1 MADLTTILAIS
12 ETVKINDHRFIGQ
25 TVSRNQR
32 ISTSQVQTVIP
43 FAFNLKPM
51 NYLLYSQNRDLLN
64 TLRIADKQLE
74 QYLQFKNTGW
84 EHFIAYQGDMTS
96 AEISACEF
104 LTNSTGTN
112 LVIGGIP
119 GTVLDTDYIVRKGDY
134 LQYGRYSYIATQDV
148 LRGVESDVTVPVHRN
163 ILQGSITNLSCVIGQ
178 YGTTINFGNGTFT
191 GVTFPVVLRDY
202 PDYSLMPYKDDSYI
216 AWNGEFYAFENVV

>member
-1 MADLTTILAIS
+1 MADLTTILSIS
-12 ETVKINDHRFIGQ
+12 ETVRINDHRFIGQ

-43 FAFNLKPM
+43 FAFSMKPM
-51 NYLLYSQNRDLLN
+51 NYLLYSKNRDLLN

-96 AEISACEF
+96 AEIEACEI
-104 LTNSTGTN
+104 LTSSSGTN
-112 LVIGGIP
+112 LIIGGIP
-119 GTVLDTDYIVRKGDY
+119 VTVLDTDYMVRKGDY
-134 LQYGRYSYIATQDV
+134 IQYGRYAYIATQDV
-148 LRGVESDVTVPVHRN
+148 LRGVESDVTIPVHRN
-163 ILQGSITNLSCVIGQ
+163 ILANSFANIGCVMGQ
-178 YGTTINFGNGTFT
+178 YGTTINFGDGTFV

-202 PDYSLMPYKDDSYI
+202 PDYNLVPYSNDSYI
-216 AWNGEFYAFENVV
+216 AWNGDFYAFENVV